1 MINETLIVH
10 FIQEGD
16 MLSQAQDT
24 LTFILPAPMIT
35 RQQTGILWYEVTV
48 MEGEAR
54 CTMAAFH
61 ETTRAKVSEGEG
73 SFDGG
78 SRVRMV
84 LKEGDAVLTGEMV
97 PNKEVD
103 GETRLQFLLNGYE
116 VDVEAMAGDTENA
129 MAGPA
134 IQLSEAEKKLGAH
147 WGRMGES
154 ILTMGQIA
162 AAKSPADR
170 SGFSTAQ
177 CAVIGVGT
185 TLAAVGCV
193 AGVLTADLPLVA
205 GACALTGFGGKVLVE
220 GCL

>member
-10 FIQEGD
+10 FFQEGD
-16 MLSQAQDT
+16 MLSQARDT
-24 LTFILPAPMIT
+24 LTFVLPAPMIT

-54 CTMAAFH
+54 CMMAAFH

-78 SRVRMV
+78 SRVRTV

-97 PNKEVD
+97 LNKGVD
-103 GETRLQFLLNGYE
+103 GEARPQFLLNGYE
-116 VDVEAMAGDTENA
+116 VDVESMASDAENA
-129 MAGPA
+129 TAGPT
-134 IQLSEAEKKLGAH
+134 IQLSEAEKKLAVQ

-154 ILTMGQIA
+154 ILTMGQVA

-170 SGFSTAQ
+170 GGFSTAA

-193 AGVLTADLPLVA
+193 GGVLTADLLLVA
-205 GACALTGFGGKVLVE
+205 GACTLTGFGGKVLVE